1 MFDYLDQLD
10 DDTFDWVT
18 YEASLLLYERER
30 HRGPGPRFPA
40 LRGSGDDAT
49 GEITRLVHR
58 VLADVE
64 AAEGV
69 PFTEI
74 STAAYRKYLR
84 VFDEMSSR
92 RVCSAPGYDPRRAEE
107 LLEELRRDYY
117 PHAA

>member
-1 MFDYLDQLD
+1 MFEYLEQLD
-10 DDTFDWVT
+10 DSTFNRVA

-40 LRGSGDDAT
+40 LRGSGDDPT
-49 GEITRLVHR
+49 GDITRLVHR
-58 VLADVE
+58 VLAEIE

-69 PFTEI
+69 PFTEL
-74 STAAYRKYLR
+74 AREPYARYMHVL
-84 VFDEMSSR
+84 DEMSSA
-92 RVCSAPGYDPRRAEE
+92 RVRSMPGYDPERAER

>member
-1 MFDYLDQLD
+1 MLDYLDDLD
-10 DDTFDWVT
+10 DTMFNRVA

-40 LRGSGDDAT
+40 LRGSGNDPS
-49 GEITRLVHR
+49 GEVTRLVHR
-58 VLADVE
+58 VLADIE

-74 STAAYRKYLR
+74 SAAAYSKYLR
-84 VFDEMSSR
+84 RLDEMASERVRSR
-92 RVCSAPGYDPRRAEE
+92 PGWDPEEAER